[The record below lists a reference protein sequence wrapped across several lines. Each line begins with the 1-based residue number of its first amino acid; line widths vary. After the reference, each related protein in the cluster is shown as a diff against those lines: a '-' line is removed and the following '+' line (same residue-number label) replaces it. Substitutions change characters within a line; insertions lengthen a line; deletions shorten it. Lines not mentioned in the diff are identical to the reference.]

1 MKGQQIFHSFLPG
14 VTVAVLT
21 TQPVWAETVNVNGLQ
36 LNPTPNV
43 LTSTY
48 GVKLLSNNKDKQL
61 FQISDRS
68 ITDKAIPIGTT
79 IARVEPSIRQNLG
92 TQVIGKTGI
101 PVGKISG
108 TGNNQV
114 FKFTPSS
121 SITKHLLVNDFA
133 PSEELLKS
141 SLPEREI
148 TQNNVIAKE
157 KTILLARD
165 AKQSVS
171 RQPSASERLKSALG
185 RARTNSGAVKPVELD
200 SCQQQTEGK
209 TNTPVALVLASHKCT
224 TQRIPKQKLVQT
236 EQPQPTV
243 VEQPGTTTPTQV
255 PNYLN
260 PKPNP
265 LQFPTKPE
273 EVKVQGNQ
281 PITLG
286 QALELAKRNNRDLQ
300 LALLE
305 LQRTHGVLREAK
317 AALYP
322 TISVQTQVN
331 RQQSA
336 SSQLSDELQQRA
348 GAPDPDQ
355 DTVTSNFTAT
365 AQLSYDIYTSG
376 NRSSTIKRRKEEV
389 RNAELDVERISEEL
403 RLAVSTEYYNLQRRD
418 EQVRIAQSAVKN
430 AQASLKDAEA
440 LEQAGVGTR
449 FDVLRFQVNL
459 ANAQQTLTNA
469 LSRQKNAQSALVD
482 RLSLPQSVVVSAADK
497 VKLAG
502 LWDKT
507 LEESIVLAFG
517 NRPELQ
523 QNLIQRNIGEQQRR
537 QALSAIRPQI
547 SLVADYDLLDQFD
560 DRVGL
565 TDGYSVALRA
575 SMTLFDGGRAKAQA
589 FQAKTNIAIAET
601 QFAQQRNRIRS
612 DVEQAYSSLKANLDN
627 IQTANAA
634 LGQAKESLRLARL
647 RFQAGV
653 GTQTEV
659 IAAEDDLTEAEGN
672 RITAII
678 DYNLALAELQRAV
691 TFRSLR

>member
-21 TQPVWAETVNVNGLQ
+21 TQPAWAETIKVNGLQ

-48 GVKLLSNNKDKQL
+48 GVRLLSNNKEKQL
-61 FQISDRS
+61 FQISDHRS
-68 ITDKAIPIGTT
+68 ITSKAIPAGTT
-79 IARVEPSIRQNLG
+79 IVRVEPFIRKNLD
-92 TQVIGKTGI
+92 TQVTGKTGI
-101 PVGKISG
+101 PIGKISR
-108 TGNNQV
+108 TGNNHV
-114 FKFTPSS
+114 SNSTPKL
-121 SITKHLLVNDFA
+121 SIAKYLSVSDFA
-133 PSEELLKS
+133 QTSLSE
-141 SLPEREI
+141 RDI
-148 TQNNVIAKE
+148 TRNNVIAKE

-165 AKQSVS
+165 AKQPIS
-171 RQPSASERLKSALG
+171 RQPSAGDRLKSAL
-185 RARTNSGAVKPVELD
+185 RRSSTNTNTAKPVELD
-200 SCQQQTEGK
+200 RCRQQTEGK
-209 TNTPVALVLASHKCT
+209 TNVPVALVLASDKCT
-224 TQRIPKQKLVQT
+224 TQSIQKQNLAQT
-236 EQPQPTV
+236 EQPKPPVVDQPAV
-243 VEQPGTTTPTQV
+243 IKSTPV

-260 PKPNP
+260 PRPNP
-265 LQFPTKPE
+265 LQFPTKSQ
-273 EVKVQGNQ
+273 EVKIQGTQ
-281 PITLG
+281 PITLE

-300 LALLE
+300 VAILR
-305 LQRTHGVLREAK
+305 LQGARGALREAK

-336 SSQLSDELQQRA
+336 TSQLSDELQQRA

-376 NRSSTIKRRKEEV
+376 NRSSTIKIEKEQV
-389 RNAELDVERISEEL
+389 RDAELEVEQISEEL
-403 RLAVSTEYYNLQRRD
+403 RLAVSTEYYTLQQRD
-418 EQVRIAQSAVKN
+418 EEVRIAKSAVKN

-449 FDVLRFQVNL
+449 FDVLRSQVNL
-459 ANAQQTLTNA
+459 ANAQQDLTRA
-469 LSRQKNAQSALVD
+469 FSQQKIAQSTLVN
-482 RLSLPQSVVVSAADK
+482 RLSLSQSVIVSAADE

-517 NRPELQ
+517 NRPELR
-523 QNLIQRNIGEQQRR
+523 QNLIQRNISEQQRR

-560 DRVGL
+560 DRVGV

-575 SMTLFDGGRAKAQA
+575 TMTLFDGGAAKARA

-601 QFAQQRNRIRS
+601 QFAQQRNQIRF
-612 DVEQAYSSLKANLDN
+612 DVEEAYSTLKANLDN
-627 IQTANAA
+627 VQTANTA
-634 LGQAKESLRLARL
+634 LDQAKESLRLARL

-672 RITAII
+672 RIRAII
-678 DYNLALAELQRAV
+678 DYNRALADLQRHV
-691 TFRSLR
+691 TSRSFR